1 MSSLVTDRLMGQG
14 RLEGNRVLVMF
25 NTMSIVNNHGCV
37 MNGHDSFVVDQW
49 LVVNKSLVV
58 NQWIVVNNCL
68 VMRDWHDMMYDGL
81 VNVVDFDVGA
91 SVLVD
96 EGPLVMLLN
105 CRDFRRFVSGLP
117 RWKLVVIGVMMET
130 IVGMADLAIEASIV
144 SAEMWTENSG
154 VRRVVMAR
162 RTVILRVF
170 VVLSLMSGLVMV
182 VLGLEVALMSLR
194 EWLLVVFSVIDVHL
208 DGLFLMWSDQRAVV
222 LIEVHLGVGVCRLPV
237 FPIEIAVMTVG

>member
-170 VVLSLMSGLVMV
+170 VVLSLMTGLVMV
-182 VLGLEVALMSLR
+182 VLGLEVTMLLLHVR
-194 EWLLVVFSVIDVHL
+194 LLVVGVVVDVLTDGLGVLRCDQSRMVSIKVHLRVSVFRLEVVID
-208 DGLFLMWSDQRAVV
+208 
-222 LIEVHLGVGVCRLPV
+222 
-237 FPIEIAVMTVG
+237 